1 MKHNGHQI
9 YIENNTLFAISLLE
23 KEDIDYDEITDKVLR
38 DLAIHR
44 PKQYSEHRIALRL
57 EHVVGVYESGI
68 HDITMI
74 ELSNGYV
81 HRLKAPYEY
90 VEALISYKA

>member
-23 KEDIDYDEITDKVLR
+23 KEDIGYDEITDKVLR